1 MLKYKLTQ
9 EAYKEKGCSNM
20 KYSYETENTCCKL
33 IKFNLNKNTVTN
45 VEFLGGGCPGN
56 LQALPKLVEG
66 MTVEEI
72 EQKIGGI
79 ICGRRETSC
88 ADQLA
93 KAVRKAYEKL
103 KQNT

>member
-1 MLKYKLTQ
+1 MEYII
-9 EAYKEKGCSNM
+9 
-20 KYSYETENTCCKL
+20 ETINTCAKA
-33 IKFNLNKNTVTN
+33 IRFTLNGNVVTN

-72 EQKIGGI
+72 EKKIGGI

-93 KAVRKAYEKL
+93 KAVRKAYNESNK
-103 KQNT
+103 

>member
-1 MLKYKLTQ
+1 MEYI
-9 EAYKEKGCSNM
+9 M
-20 KYSYETENTCCKL
+20 ETINTCAKA
-33 IKFNLNKNTVTN
+33 IRFTLNGNVVTN

-72 EQKIGGI
+72 EKRIGGI

-93 KAVRKAYEKL
+93 KAVRKAYNESK
-103 KQNT
+103 K